1 MSSFFGV
8 VVMLANFALSPALLL
23 LLAFFGFNKDGLL
36 GGLLGLPFGSE
47 DPGSCCADPLDD
59 ALLCISKFVAVK
71 SESLAFFL
79 MVSSFLHAARAAA
92 VSATLLGISL
102 SSPKEGGTTNCP
114 TRVVVVISMSFF
126 SSFLFFASS
135 SSVFSDDPFVPV
147 FVVVIVS
154 SSIAFDDDPKSM
166 MMMMVVTSGVGVDD
180 EMTFRVL
187 SFFLCA
193 GETMPIDPKKN
204 HSLSILFSD
213 GPSLSVPDA
222 LCEAAV
228 VCLLLLLLLRDAP
241 PPARAPFCAVV

>member
-8 VVMLANFALSPALLL
+8 VAMLANFALSPALLLL

-47 DPGSCCADPLDD
+47 DPGSCCADPFDD

-126 SSFLFFASS
+126 SSFLFASSS

-147 FVVVIVS
+147 FVVLVS

-166 MMMMVVTSGVGVDD
+166 MMMMMVVPTSGVGADD

-193 GETMPIDPKKN
+193 GGETMPIDPKKIN
-204 HSLSILFSD
+204 SLN
-213 GPSLSVPDA
+213 P
-222 LCEAAV
+222 
-228 VCLLLLLLLRDAP
+228 LLRQKDLLSP
-241 PPARAPFCAVV
+241 SPTRFFARPRSSAFF